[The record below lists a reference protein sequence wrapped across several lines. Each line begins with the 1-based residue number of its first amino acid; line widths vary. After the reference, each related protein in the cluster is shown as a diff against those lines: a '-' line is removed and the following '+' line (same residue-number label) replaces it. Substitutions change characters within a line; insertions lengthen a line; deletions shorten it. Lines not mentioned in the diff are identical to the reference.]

1 MCGGFDIGDVFKP
14 IEKVADIVGDVTGK
28 AHKTTLDVIR
38 KVDPLLS
45 AFIPPEPETPKAPS
59 VPALDAPIPGI
70 DSVPDSVQE
79 QEVLTPQPVSGIQQP
94 RRRGAASRSTIS
106 TSPSGLD
113 TLVPGERRTLLGV

>member
-14 IEKVADIVGDVTGK
+14 IGDLTDKV
-28 AHKTTLDVIR
+28 HETTLDVIH

-45 AFIPPEPETPKAPS
+45 AFIPPTPETPKAPS

-79 QEVLTPQPVSGIQQP
+79 QEVLTPQPVSGIARP
-94 RRRGAASRSTIS
+94 RSRGAAKRSTIA
-106 TSPSGLD
+106 TSASGLD
-113 TLVPGERRTLLGV
+113 TLVPGERKTLLGV